1 MGFVFFTE
9 MLSSIF
15 KFFERIPKSRD
26 FLWVKIAGSE
36 PFAVRSKDLLDAR
49 QLLLR
54 IREDAPSIKNHDLH
68 TLSLFSPG
76 NQNQKISFC
85 QSLDTL
91 PESSE
96 ETPFL
101 LVPPLPPSPYA
112 PKLIF
117 VISRK
122 VNKKNELVEIDRKSY
137 EVHNSA
143 GLSNFYLNSGII
155 FDAKSGVGI
164 TSFLQLVD
172 GGEYYIRNESVESE

>member
-1 MGFVFFTE
+1 MSFSNQARSFASRSVK
-9 MLSSIF
+9 SIW
-15 KFFERIPKSRD
+15 
-26 FLWVKIAGSE
+26 LKIAGNSTS
-36 PFAVRSKDLLDAR
+36 FAVPTNGITNVFELLLKVRSISGLGKDLSSAK
-49 QLLLR
+49 LLHPVDSNLKM
-54 IREDAPSIKNHDLH
+54 S
-68 TLSLFSPG
+68 FS
-76 NQNQKISFC
+76 
-85 QSLDTL
+85 QSLASL

-96 ETPFL
+96 ENPFL
-101 LVPPLPPSPYA
+101 LVPTLPPSPSA

-137 EVHNSA
+137 KVHNSA